1 MVGRGELTDVAW
13 ARIAPLLPADPR
25 RGQAYR
31 DHRTVLN
38 GILWKLSTGVP
49 WRDVPERYGP
59 WQTLHARLLRWQRD
73 GTWDRVLRR
82 VQQHADAVG
91 GIVWEV
97 SVDATVVRA
106 HQHAAGGKG
115 GGPARRSA
123 AAAAGSRPSSTWPAR
138 ARAARSHCC

>member
-1 MVGRGELTDVAW
+1 MVKRHELTDASW
-13 ARIAPLLPADPR
+13 AAIAALLPSDPR
-25 RGQAYR
+25 RGQAWR

-73 GTWDRVLRR
+73 GTWERLLGR
-82 VQQHADAVG
+82 VQQHSDAVAE
-91 GIVWEV
+91 IDWEV
-97 SVDATVVRA
+97 SADSTVIRA

-123 AAAAGSRPSSTWPAR
+123 AAAAGSRPSSTSPAR
-138 ARAARSHCC
+138 ARAARSRCS